1 MELKFLEDIRD
12 NIVHYI
18 NMEAKLFDNPIFRMD
33 FLIQRIIKLS
43 VEKKDSEFIKK
54 VNTYLL
60 NIIGIDEISFN
71 NLYLHLFTHK
81 KNLGL
86 LKNFL
91 NNNRIEWSRLYEL
104 VKRIQNC
111 SKESAKFNSN
121 MDDDITDIHMD
132 TIEFLIDV
140 VYIFPNIFVDKYL
153 INFNGNYYFKI
164 AKIYKK
170 ISDVDINYLWE
181 FH

>member
-1 MELKFLEDIRD
+1 MISFFQKFLLKMELKFLEDIRD

-33 FLIQRIIKLS
+33 FLIQKIIKLS

-91 NNNRIEWSRLYEL
+91 NNNRIEW
-104 VKRIQNC
+104 
-111 SKESAKFNSN
+111 
-121 MDDDITDIHMD
+121 
-132 TIEFLIDV
+132 
-140 VYIFPNIFVDKYL
+140 
-153 INFNGNYYFKI
+153 
-164 AKIYKK
+164 
-170 ISDVDINYLWE
+170 
-181 FH
+181 